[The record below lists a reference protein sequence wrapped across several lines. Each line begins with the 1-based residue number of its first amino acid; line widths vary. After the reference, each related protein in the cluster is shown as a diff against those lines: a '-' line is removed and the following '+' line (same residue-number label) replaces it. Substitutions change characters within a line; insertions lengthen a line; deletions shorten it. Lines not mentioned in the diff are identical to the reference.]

1 MNPEELL
8 IFARY
13 LATAPEPE
21 AYSAETQWRSSIN
34 RAYYAAYT
42 VARALLADEGIQFTV
57 ADASHRQVRDK
68 FSFANDPIRKQ
79 LGHLLQRSFNLRCRA
94 DYLDAPIDVTH
105 ALSMIEWASEALK
118 KINILHKRMTPR

>member
-1 MNPEELL
+1 M
-8 IFARY
+8 
-13 LATAPEPE
+13 ATAPEPE

-42 VARALLADEGIQFTV
+42 AARSLLADEGIQFTL

-79 LGHLLQRSFNLRCRA
+79 LGHLLQRCFNLRCRA
-94 DYLDAPIDVTH
+94 DYLEAPIDAAH
-105 ALSMIEWASEALK
+105 ALSMIDWASEALK
-118 KINILHKRMTPR
+118 KIHILRQRVTPR